1 MPEKNM
7 EEFKEGLDQFI
18 HDLTVI
24 RKEDDYK
31 YNREQ
36 LIMMLKAL
44 KPDATVGRIN
54 KDGLIERVNT
64 LLRERNLKRSEKGEI
79 TINQMLD
86 FLVTSARPRDG
97 YVNGVQM
104 CKAGKKNIEE
114 WYSLE
119 STKELIRS
127 VCKTDFVE
135 ESKVIQGELI
145 HPHLGIKL
153 AIWISDVFSKE
164 VDKWIDKLVSTN
176 SVRIFPDSRNE
187 IIDGLL
193 HLIFLEDYY
202 ETDDEEE
209 VKSVEIKNIFK
220 EGSCLYIISDTS
232 DKKLKYKVG
241 FTDNINMRLYEEKRT
256 TPKFK
261 LEFLIY
267 SDNSDFIKQG
277 MYLRLIDNIKVFK
290 GSEWIY
296 KIDLKY
302 ILEGVE
308 SLIHFACIHFT
319 KEPNISKYN

>member
-7 EEFKEGLDQFI
+7 EEFKQGLQKFI

-54 KDGLIERVNT
+54 KDGLLERVNT

-86 FLVTSARPRDG
+86 FLVTSARPKDD
-97 YVNGVQM
+97 YVNGVEM

-114 WYSLE
+114 WYSLD
-119 STKELIRS
+119 STKELIRI

-135 ESKVIQGELI
+135 KSKVIQGELI
-145 HPHLGIKL
+145 HPHLAIKL

-164 VDKWIDKLVSTN
+164 VEKWIDTLVSTN
-176 SVRIFPDSRNE
+176 SVRIFPDNRNE

-193 HLIFLEDYY
+193 HFLIFLEDDY
-202 ETDDEEE
+202 ETDEE

-241 FTDNINMRLYEEKRT
+241 FTDNINRRLYEEKRT
-256 TPKFK
+256 TPNFK

-277 MYLRLIDNIKVFK
+277 MDLRFINTIKVFK

-302 ILEGVE
+302 VIEGVE
-308 SLIHFACIHFT
+308 SLINFAGIDFT